1 MKFFKSLIDNSPI
14 SQITRYIKSIFSND
28 AHSIVSERGW
38 KVLNKKS
45 KFKVSEVIYF
55 SPRGNNAAPNGHPFY
70 NGGFIKECQD
80 NRNKFKP
87 NDTNCVGGIIILP
100 EKQNL
105 NVTSNNVVN
114 SLSKQIALED
124 YTNLFS
130 IGNYF
135 FGKYIDG
142 NDSFNENSISIQ
154 INGLSSKG
162 LIEISKELV
171 DELDQEK
178 VLLKDLNSRKI
189 YLVNKKR

>member
-14 SQITRYIKSIFSND
+14 SKITRYIKSIFSIT
-28 AHSIVSERGW
+28 SSERRI
-38 KVLNKKS
+38 KKS

-55 SPRGNNAAPNGHPFY
+55 SPRGNDAAPNGHPFY

-114 SLSKQIALED
+114 SLSKI
-124 YTNLFS
+124 
-130 IGNYF
+130 II
-135 FGKYIDG
+135 KR
-142 NDSFNENSISIQ
+142 FNRNI
-154 INGLSSKG
+154 
-162 LIEISKELV
+162 
-171 DELDQEK
+171 
-178 VLLKDLNSRKI
+178 
-189 YLVNKKR
+189 KRTCR

>member
-1 MKFFKSLIDNSPI
+1 MRIKDIYVSHKMLNKFFKSLVSK
-14 SQITRYIKSIFSND
+14 ITKYIKSIFSSD
-28 AHSIVSERGW
+28 
-38 KVLNKKS
+38 S
-45 KFKVSEVIYF
+45 KFRVSEVIYF
-55 SPRGNNAAPNGHPFY
+55 SPKGNNAAPNGHPFY
-70 NGGFIKECQD
+70 KGNFIKECQD

-87 NDTNCVGGIIILP
+87 NDTNCVGGIIIFP
-100 EKQNL
+100 EKQHL

-135 FGKYIDG
+135 FGKYIDA
-142 NDSFNENSISIQ
+142 NESFNENSISIQ

-162 LIEISKELV
+162 LIDLSKELV
-171 DELDQEK
+171 NELEQEK

-189 YLVNKKR
+189 YLVNKR